1 VDYASSLLGLL
12 PGARRG
18 PPGVKELLSK
28 VATYLPAE
36 QVERVRQATEFGAAA
51 HQGQK
56 RLSGEPYITHPVA
69 AAEILAE
76 LHLDADTLVGAI
88 LHDVIEDT
96 PIAKADIA
104 KQFGNDVAEI
114 VDGVTKLDQ
123 IRFKNREEAQ
133 AENFRKMLLAM
144 VRDLRVILV
153 KLADR
158 THNLRTI
165 DALPPAKRR
174 AIARETLDIYA
185 PVAERLGL
193 YSMKLEL
200 EDLGF
205 RTLYPQR
212 YRVIE
217 RALKKA
223 RGNQKE
229 FLGKIHKQFE
239 LALKKAGIGARV
251 EAREKHLYSIY
262 RKMLRKRATLA
273 EIVDVY
279 GLRII
284 VDGVDTS
291 YRALGVVHSV
301 YKPMPGRFKDYVA
314 IPRINGY
321 QSLHTTLFGPNG
333 VPIEVQIRTEDM
345 DRVAESGIAA
355 HWKYKEGDSEGS
367 AQQERARKWLSN
379 LVELQ
384 EGGNSEEFIE
394 SVKVDLF
401 PDKVYV
407 FTPKGEILRLPRGAT
422 VVDFAYAVHTDIGNR
437 CVAAK
442 VDRRLAPLRTVLRNG
457 QTIQIITAKGARP
470 NPSWVNFVVTA
481 KARSAVRHYLK
492 TLRRG
497 EAEELGRRLLGQ
509 ALAEFDRELS
519 DISET
524 AWAAALPE
532 LGLKSAGELYEKLGL
547 GERLAPLVARRL
559 LPAVTGTDGVAPGG
573 DEGGAIAAT
582 AGASASGAA
591 PAAGAGGAAGS
602 GTGAPLAVAGTE
614 GLLVTYANCCHPLP
628 HEPILAFLSSGRG
641 IVIHRATCGN
651 VEDYHKHPEKWL
663 PVSWQHKIARQ
674 FLAEIRIESV
684 NRMGVLAALSAAI
697 ASTQTNVVHVTIE
710 QRDAETSVI
719 VFVLEVSDRKH
730 LARVVRIVRRMPDVL
745 RVERTMAGV
754 RRPENIRSGRG
765 PRRPPAAA
773 M

>member
-1 VDYASSLLGLL
+1 MDYASSLLGLL
-12 PGARRG
+12 PGAKRTT
-18 PPGVKELLSK
+18 PGVKELLAK
-28 VATYLPAE
+28 VSTYLPPE
-36 QVERVRQATEFGAAA
+36 QVERVRTAAEFGAAA
-51 HQGQK
+51 HQGQT
-56 RLSGEPYITHPVA
+56 RVSGEPYITHPVA
-69 AAEILAE
+69 AAVILAD
-76 LHLDADTLVGAI
+76 LHLDADTIVGAI

-96 PIAKADIA
+96 PIAKSDIA
-104 KQFGNDVAEI
+104 ARFGNDVAEI

-165 DALPPAKRR
+165 EALAPAKRR
-174 AIARETLDIYA
+174 QIARETLDIYA

-193 YSMKLEL
+193 YAMKLEL

-205 RTLYPQR
+205 QSLYPQR

-217 RALKKA
+217 RALKRA

-229 FLGKIHKQFE
+229 FLTKIRAQLE
-239 LALKKAGIGARV
+239 AALKKAGLVGHV

-262 RKMLRKRATLA
+262 RKMLRKRAPLS

-279 GLRII
+279 GLRIV
-284 VDGVDTS
+284 VDSVDNS
-291 YRALGVVHSV
+291 YRTLGIVHSV

-314 IPRINGY
+314 IPRVNGY

-345 DRVAESGIAA
+345 NHIAESGIAA
-355 HWKYKEGDSEGS
+355 HWKYKHDESEGS

-379 LVELQ
+379 LVEM
-384 EGGNSEEFIE
+384 EVGGNSEEFIE

-407 FTPKGEILRLPRGAT
+407 FTPRGEILRLPRGAT

-442 VDRRLAPLRTVLRNG
+442 IDRRLTPLRAVLRNG
-457 QTIQIITAKGARP
+457 QTVQIITAKGATP

-492 TLRRG
+492 GLHHN
-497 EAEELGRRLLGQ
+497 EAVELGRRLLGQ
-509 ALAEFDRELS
+509 ALAEFDIELKK
-519 DISET
+519 IPEET
-524 AWAAALPE
+524 LQSALTE
-532 LGLKSAGELYEKLGL
+532 FGLENADQLYEKVGL

-559 LPAVTGTDGVAPGG
+559 LPLDHIDPTT
-573 DEGGAIAAT
+573 
-582 AGASASGAA
+582 GAA
-591 PAAGAGGAAGS
+591 AS
-602 GTGAPLAVAGTE
+602 PLAVAGTE
-614 GLLVTYANCCHPLP
+614 GLLVSYAHCCY
-628 HEPILAFLSSGRG
+628 PIPNDPIFAFLSTGRG
-641 IVIHRATCGN
+641 IVVHRETCAN
-651 VEDYHKHPEKWL
+651 VEDYRKQPDKWL
-663 PVSWQHKIARQ
+663 PVTWQHKPGRL
-674 FLAEIRIESV
+674 FLAEIRLDIV
-684 NRMGVLAALSAAI
+684 NRPGMLAALSAAI
-697 ASTQTNVVHVTIE
+697 AETNTNVNHVTID
-710 QRDAETSVI
+710 QRDAETQVLIFI
-719 VFVLEVSDRKH
+719 VEVEDRAQ
-730 LARVVRIVRRMPDVL
+730 LARIMRVVRRMPDVL
-745 RVERTMAGV
+745 RVV
-754 RRPENIRSGRG
+754 RAIASSSHGHHRG
-765 PRRPPAAA
+765 LQGDASDDTSDDRGDSTPDQAQQG
-773 M
+773 

>member
-1 VDYASSLLGLL
+1 LGLL
-12 PGARRG
+12 PGAKRST
-18 PPGVKELLSK
+18 PGVKELLAK
-28 VATYLPAE
+28 VATYLPPE
-36 QVERVRQATEFGAAA
+36 QVERVRTAAEFGATA
-51 HQGQK
+51 HQGQT
-56 RLSGEPYITHPVA
+56 RVSGEPYITHPVA
-69 AAEILAE
+69 AAVILAD
-76 LHLDADTLVGAI
+76 LHLDADTIVGAI

-96 PIAKADIA
+96 PIAKSDIA
-104 KQFGNDVAEI
+104 QRFGNDVAEI

-165 DALPPAKRR
+165 EALAPAKRR
-174 AIARETLDIYA
+174 QIARETLDIYA

-217 RALKKA
+217 RALKRA

-229 FLGKIHKQFE
+229 FLGKIRTQLE
-239 LALKKAGIGARV
+239 AALKKAGLQGRV

-279 GLRII
+279 GVRII
-284 VDGVDTS
+284 VDSADTS
-291 YRALGVVHSV
+291 YRALGIVHSV

-314 IPRINGY
+314 IPRVNGY

-345 DRVAESGIAA
+345 NHIAESGIAA
-355 HWKYKEGDSEGS
+355 HWKYKQDEHEGS

-379 LVELQ
+379 LVEM
-384 EGGNSEEFIE
+384 EVGGNSEEFIE

-407 FTPKGEILRLPRGAT
+407 FTPRGEILRLPRGAT

-442 VDRRLAPLRTVLRNG
+442 IDRRLTPLRAVLRNG
-457 QTIQIITAKGARP
+457 QTVQIITAKGATP

-492 TLRRG
+492 SLHRS
-497 EAEELGRRLLGQ
+497 EAVELGRRLLVQ
-509 ALAEFDRELS
+509 ALAEFDVELNAVS
-519 DISET
+519 PQ
-524 AWAAALPE
+524 ALE
-532 LGLKSAGELYEKLGL
+532 SALAEFVLKDADELYEKIGL

-559 LPAVTGTDGVAPGG
+559 LPGDRIDVAN
-573 DEGGAIAAT
+573 
-582 AGASASGAA
+582 GAA
-591 PAAGAGGAAGS
+591 S
-602 GTGAPLAVAGTE
+602 PLAVAGTE
-614 GLLVTYANCCHPLP
+614 GLLVSYAHCCY
-628 HEPILAFLSSGRG
+628 PIPNDPIFAFLSTGRG
-641 IVIHRATCGN
+641 IVVHRETCAN
-651 VEDYHKHPEKWL
+651 VEDYRKQPDKWL
-663 PVSWQHKIARQ
+663 PVTWQHKPGRL
-674 FLAEIRIESV
+674 FLAEIRIDIV
-684 NRMGVLAALSAAI
+684 NRMGMLAALSAAI
-697 ASTQTNVVHVTIE
+697 AGTQTNVSHVSID
-710 QRDAETSVI
+710 QRDAETQVI
-719 VFVLEVSDRKH
+719 VFVVEVADRAH
-730 LARVVRIVRRMPDVL
+730 LARIMRVVRHMPDVL
-745 RVERTMAGV
+745 RVVRAIASHGNNPRHGRHDDPSDTERS
-754 RRPENIRSGRG
+754 E
-765 PRRPPAAA
+765 
-773 M
+773 

>member
-18 PPGVKELLSK
+18 TPGVKELLAK
-28 VATYLPAE
+28 VGGYLPSE
-36 QVERVRQATEFGAAA
+36 QVERIREAAEFGAAA
-51 HQGQK
+51 HQGQT
-56 RLSGEPYITHPVA
+56 RVSGEPYITHPLA

-76 LHLDADTLVGAI
+76 LHLDADTIVGAI

-104 KQFGNDVAEI
+104 SRFGNDVAEI

-165 DALPPAKRR
+165 EALPLAKRR
-174 AIARETLDIYA
+174 FIARETLDIYA

-193 YSMKLEL
+193 YNMKLEL

-212 YRVIE
+212 YRIIE

-229 FLGKIHKQFE
+229 FLVKIRTQLE
-239 LALKKAGIGARV
+239 GALKKAGIAASV
-251 EAREKHLYSIY
+251 EAREKHLFSIY
-262 RKMLRKRATLA
+262 RKMLRKRTTLA

-284 VDGVDTS
+284 VDQADTS

-333 VPIEVQIRTEDM
+333 VPIEVQIRTQDM
-345 DRVAESGIAA
+345 HRVAESGIAA
-355 HWKYKEGDSEGS
+355 HWKYKEGEAEGS
-367 AQQERARKWLSN
+367 AQQERARAWLSH
-379 LVELQ
+379 LVEMQ

-407 FTPKGEILRLPRGAT
+407 FTPRGEILRLPRGAT

-442 VDRRLAPLRTVLRNG
+442 IDRRLTPLRTVLRNG
-457 QTIQIITAKGARP
+457 QTVQIITAKGATP

-481 KARSAVRHYLK
+481 KARSAIRHYLK
-492 TLRRG
+492 SLRRS
-497 EAEELGRRLLGQ
+497 EAVELGRRLLAQ
-509 ALAEFDRELS
+509 ALAEFELKL
-519 DISET
+519 DAIDG
-524 AWAAALPE
+524 AVVQAALTE
-532 LGLKSAGELYEKLGL
+532 FALKEPDELYEKIGL

-559 LPAVTGTDGVAPGG
+559 LPSQHQDP
-573 DEGGAIAAT
+573 
-582 AGASASGAA
+582 AGNS
-591 PAAGAGGAAGS
+591 
-602 GTGAPLAVAGTE
+602 TRVPLAVAGTE
-614 GLLVTYANCCHPLP
+614 GLLVSYAHCCYPLP
-628 HEPILAFLSSGRG
+628 HDPILAFLSTGRG
-641 IVIHRATCGN
+641 IVVHRETCGN
-651 VEDYHKHPEKWL
+651 VEDYRKHPEKWL
-663 PVSWQHKIARQ
+663 PVSWQHKPGQ
-674 FLAEIRIESV
+674 LFLAEIRIESV

-697 ASTQTNVVHVTIE
+697 AGTQTNVVHVTIE

-719 VFVLEVSDRKH
+719 VFVLEVADRKQ
-730 LARVVRIVRRMPDVL
+730 LARIMRVVRRMPDVL
-745 RVERTMAGV
+745 RVVRTMGDNAH
-754 RRPENIRSGRG
+754 RRERG
-765 PRRPPAAA
+765 AARDA
-773 M
+773 EDYAEDDAEDE

>member
-12 PGARRG
+12 PGAKRTT
-18 PPGVKELLSK
+18 PGVKELLAK
-28 VATYLPAE
+28 VATYLPSE
-36 QVERVRQATEFGAAA
+36 QVERVRTAAEFGAAA
-51 HQGQK
+51 HQGQT
-56 RLSGEPYITHPVA
+56 RVSGEPYITHPVA
-69 AAEILAE
+69 AAVILAD
-76 LHLDADTLVGAI
+76 LHLDADTIVGAI

-96 PIAKADIA
+96 PIAKSDIA
-104 KQFGNDVAEI
+104 QRFGNDVAEI

-165 DALPPAKRR
+165 EALAPAKRR
-174 AIARETLDIYA
+174 QIARETLDIYA

-193 YSMKLEL
+193 YAMKLEL

-217 RALKKA
+217 RALKRA

-229 FLGKIHKQFE
+229 FLGKIRTQLE
-239 LALKKAGIGARV
+239 TALKKSGLPGHGQ
-251 EAREKHLYSIY
+251 AREKHLYSIY
-262 RKMLRKRATLA
+262 RKMLRKRMTLA

-284 VDGVDTS
+284 VDSVDNC
-291 YRALGVVHSV
+291 YRALGIVHSV

-314 IPRINGY
+314 IPRANGY

-345 DRVAESGIAA
+345 NHIAESGIAA
-355 HWKYKEGDSEGS
+355 HWKYKHDESEGS

-379 LVELQ
+379 LVEM
-384 EGGNSEEFIE
+384 EVGGNSEEFIE

-407 FTPKGEILRLPRGAT
+407 FTPRGEILRLPRGAT

-442 VDRRLAPLRTVLRNG
+442 IDRRLTPLRAVLRNG
-457 QTIQIITAKGARP
+457 QTVQIITAKGATP

-492 TLRRG
+492 SLHRS
-497 EAEELGRRLLGQ
+497 EAVELGRRLLAQ
-509 ALAEFDRELS
+509 ALAEFDMGLDAVAAQSLATALS
-519 DISET
+519 EF
-524 AWAAALPE
+524 
-532 LGLKSAGELYEKLGL
+532 GLKDADELYEKVGL

-559 LPAVTGTDGVAPGG
+559 LPSERSD
-573 DEGGAIAAT
+573 AAN
-582 AGASASGAA
+582 S
-591 PAAGAGGAAGS
+591 AGS
-602 GTGAPLAVAGTE
+602 PLAVAGTE
-614 GLLVTYANCCHPLP
+614 GLLVSYAHCCY
-628 HEPILAFLSSGRG
+628 PIPNDPIFAFLSTGRG
-641 IVIHRATCGN
+641 IVVHRETCAN
-651 VEDYHKHPEKWL
+651 VEDYRKQPDKWL
-663 PVSWQHKIARQ
+663 PVTWSHKPGRL
-674 FLAEIRIESV
+674 FLAEIRIDIV
-684 NRMGVLAALSAAI
+684 NRMGMLAALSAAI
-697 ASTQTNVVHVTIE
+697 AGTRTNVNHVSIDQRDSETQTIIF
-710 QRDAETSVI
+710 I
-719 VFVLEVSDRKH
+719 VEVADRAQ
-730 LARVVRIVRRMPDVL
+730 LARIMRVVRRMPDVL
-745 RVERTMAGV
+745 RVV
-754 RRPENIRSGRG
+754 RAIATKGHSHRHEHRG
-765 PRRPPAAA
+765 DSADTQTSE
-773 M
+773 

>member
-12 PGARRG
+12 PGAKRTT
-18 PPGVKELLSK
+18 PGVKELLAK
-28 VATYLPAE
+28 VSTYLPPE
-36 QVERVRQATEFGAAA
+36 QVERVRTAAEFGAAA
-51 HQGQK
+51 HQGQT
-56 RLSGEPYITHPVA
+56 RISGEPYITHPVA
-69 AAEILAE
+69 AAVILAD
-76 LHLDADTLVGAI
+76 LHLDADTIVGAI

-96 PIAKADIA
+96 PIAKSDIA
-104 KQFGNDVAEI
+104 ARFGNDVAEI

-165 DALPPAKRR
+165 EALAPAKRR
-174 AIARETLDIYA
+174 QIARETLDIYA

-193 YSMKLEL
+193 YAMKLEL

-205 RTLYPQR
+205 QSLYPQR

-217 RALKKA
+217 RALKRA

-229 FLGKIHKQFE
+229 FLTKIRAQLE
-239 LALKKAGIGARV
+239 AALKKAGLVGHV

-262 RKMLRKRATLA
+262 RKMLRKRAPLS

-279 GLRII
+279 GLRIV
-284 VDGVDTS
+284 VDSVDNS
-291 YRALGVVHSV
+291 YRALGIVHSV

-314 IPRINGY
+314 IPRVNGY

-345 DRVAESGIAA
+345 NHIAESGIAA
-355 HWKYKEGDSEGS
+355 HWKYKHDESEGS

-379 LVELQ
+379 LVEM
-384 EGGNSEEFIE
+384 EVGGNSEEFIE

-407 FTPKGEILRLPRGAT
+407 FTPRGEILRLPRGAT

-442 VDRRLAPLRTVLRNG
+442 IDRRLTPLRAVLRNG
-457 QTIQIITAKGARP
+457 QTVQIITAKGATP

-492 TLRRG
+492 GLHHN
-497 EAEELGRRLLGQ
+497 EAVELGRRLLGQ
-509 ALAEFDRELS
+509 ALAEFDIELKK
-519 DISET
+519 IPAET
-524 AWAAALPE
+524 LQSALTE
-532 LGLKSAGELYEKLGL
+532 FGLENPDQLYEKVGL

-559 LPAVTGTDGVAPGG
+559 LPLDHVDPTT
-573 DEGGAIAAT
+573 
-582 AGASASGAA
+582 GAA
-591 PAAGAGGAAGS
+591 AS
-602 GTGAPLAVAGTE
+602 PLAVAGTE
-614 GLLVTYANCCHPLP
+614 GLLVSYAHCCY
-628 HEPILAFLSSGRG
+628 PIPNDPIFAFLSTGRG
-641 IVIHRATCGN
+641 IVVHRETCAN
-651 VEDYHKHPEKWL
+651 VEDYRKQPDKWL
-663 PVSWQHKIARQ
+663 PVTWQHKPGRL
-674 FLAEIRIESV
+674 FLAEIRLDIV
-684 NRMGVLAALSAAI
+684 NRPGMLAALSAAI
-697 ASTQTNVVHVTIE
+697 AETNTNVNHVTID
-710 QRDAETSVI
+710 QRDAETQVLIFI
-719 VFVLEVSDRKH
+719 VEVEDRAQ
-730 LARVVRIVRRMPDVL
+730 LARIMRVVRRMPDVL
-745 RVERTMAGV
+745 RVV
-754 RRPENIRSGRG
+754 RAIASSSHGHRRG
-765 PRRPPAAA
+765 LQGDASDDTSDELGDSTPDQAQQG
-773 M
+773 